1 MILLHNG
8 KKINVSIEKNNIDYT
23 ISIDDKK
30 INVSITRFSDNCII
44 IHSDNEAKK
53 YYFAKSGKNIYI
65 NSDGF
70 SSKLEIVDEDE
81 ESQFDYDKNSGN
93 KDIIK
98 APMPGSVVK
107 VLVENGQNV
116 TEGQPLII
124 VEAMKMETTLYS
136 TIEGRITE
144 LNTQA
149 GEQVDS
155 DKILIIVEK
164 E

>member
-1 MILLHNG
+1 MILIHNG
-8 KKINVSIEKNNIDYT
+8 IKKTVEIEKNINDYT
-23 ISIDDKK
+23 LTIDNQK
-30 INVSITRFSDNCII
+30 INVSITKFSDNCILI
-44 IHSDNEAKK
+44 DHFNETKK
-53 YYFAKSGKNIYI
+53 YFFAKSGKYIYV

-70 SSKLEIVDEDE
+70 STKLEIVDEDE
-81 ESQFDYDKNSGN
+81 EKQYDFENITGN

-98 APMPGSVVK
+98 APMPGSIVK
-107 VLVENGQNV
+107 VIVESGQKV
-116 TEGQPLII
+116 KEGEPLII

-136 TIEGRITE
+136 SIDGIVKE

-155 DKILIIVEK
+155 DKVLLIIER